1 MFQIYC
7 LISSH
12 RGQKWKIHDKLKK
25 KLITK
30 QQTRDDISLYCF
42 KKFIEKYLFLH
53 SKYKLSKKY
62 ADNNCS
68 KRVDN
73 FNLSNVVYIFL
84 YSSHF
89 DAQSINNFTNSKR
102 FEFLFFVFNW
112 FHCLFFFTLFLITSS
127 MLKYWNVSSCL
138 FCEREN
144 KYRRS
149 ISYDMSYRWYT
160 HTHLATR
167 FDQYF

>member
-42 KKFIEKYLFLH
+42 KKFIKKYLFLH

-62 ADNNCS
+62 ADNNCFN
-68 KRVDN
+68 RVDN

-112 FHCLFFFTLFLITSS
+112 FHCLFVFHTIFNHFFNVENIETSHPAYFVKGKTNTDVLFHMICLI
-127 MLKYWNVSSCL
+127 
-138 FCEREN
+138 
-144 KYRRS
+144 
-149 ISYDMSYRWYT
+149 DDT
-160 HTHLATR
+160 HIPT
-167 FDQYF
+167 